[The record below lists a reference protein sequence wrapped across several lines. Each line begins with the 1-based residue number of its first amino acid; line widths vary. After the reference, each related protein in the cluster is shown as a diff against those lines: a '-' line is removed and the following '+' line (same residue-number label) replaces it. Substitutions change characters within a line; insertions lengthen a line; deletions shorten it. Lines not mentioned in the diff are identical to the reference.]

1 MYNINIFQSTAGWKL
16 HKKEYYRKTEKE
28 KLQTY
33 ELSSDIHL

>member
-1 MYNINIFQSTAGWKL
+1 MYNINIFQSTSGWKL
-16 HKKEYYRKTEKE
+16 HKKYYRKTEKG